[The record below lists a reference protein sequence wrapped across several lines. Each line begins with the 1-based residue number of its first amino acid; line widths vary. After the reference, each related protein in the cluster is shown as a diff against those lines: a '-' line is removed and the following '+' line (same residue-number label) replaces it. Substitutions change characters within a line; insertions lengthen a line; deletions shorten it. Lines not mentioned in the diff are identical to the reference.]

1 MEECEALCN
10 RLVIMV
16 KGQFVCVGQS
26 QQLKQRF
33 GAGYDINL
41 KLNPERSNNDVEK
54 IKSYLESSL
63 ECELRDEHVVS
74 NKNYFPFKFIIKKK
88 VFCYYNLYFI

>member
-16 KGQFVCVGQS
+16 KGQLVCIGPS

-33 GAGYDINL
+33 GAGYDINI
-41 KLNPERSNNDVEK
+41 KLNPERSDKDVEN
-54 IKSYLESSL
+54 IKKDVENSL
-63 ECELRDEHVVS
+63 DCELRDEHVVNINS
-74 NKNYFPFKFIIKKK
+74 LQSHLAKQTA
-88 VFCYYNLYFI
+88 VV